1 MFLDVLDHC
10 NKSDCWNII
19 QHLRSRGEPCWS
31 WRTYLHDA
39 VHKWASLHCCN
50 RL

>member
-1 MFLDVLDHC
+1 MFFDVLDHC

-19 QHLRSRGEPCWS
+19 QRLRSRGEPCWS
-31 WRTYLHDA
+31 WRTYLHDP
-39 VHKWASLHCCN
+39 VHKWASLHCCK